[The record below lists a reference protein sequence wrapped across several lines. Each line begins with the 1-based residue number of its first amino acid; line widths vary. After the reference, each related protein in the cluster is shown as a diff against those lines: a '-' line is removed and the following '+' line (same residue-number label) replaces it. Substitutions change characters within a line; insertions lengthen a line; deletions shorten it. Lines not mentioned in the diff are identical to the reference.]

1 MKLHDIVKQPQDLQV
16 NEISVGLN
24 ALTFTS
30 AAMTAA
36 IISCLAS
43 VSVCLFKMLK
53 IIYV

>member
-1 MKLHDIVKQPQDLQV
+1 MKLHDIVKQPQDMQV

-30 AAMTAA
+30 AA

-43 VSVCLFKMLK
+43 VSVCLFEMLK